1 VAERQIDRDK
11 RSIWSA
17 LQGMGDL
24 MFLVA
29 RLTMGLVRDEA
40 AQDLIEYA
48 LLVGLVAL
56 VAVIGVTQVGE
67 AVNNVLWR
75 AVSSGLSNAL

>member
-1 VAERQIDRDK
+1 
-11 RSIWSA
+11 
-17 LQGMGDL
+17 MGDL

-67 AVNNVLWR
+67 AVNGVLWR
-75 AVSSGLSNAL
+75 VVTTGLSNAL

>member
-1 VAERQIDRDK
+1 
-11 RSIWSA
+11 
-17 LQGMGDL
+17 MGDL

>member
-1 VAERQIDRDK
+1 
-11 RSIWSA
+11 
-17 LQGMGDL
+17 MGDL

-29 RLTMGLVRDEA
+29 RLTQGLVRDEA

>member
-1 VAERQIDRDK
+1 
-11 RSIWSA
+11 
-17 LQGMGDL
+17 

-29 RLTMGLVRDEA
+29 RLSMGLVRDEA

>member
-1 VAERQIDRDK
+1 
-11 RSIWSA
+11 
-17 LQGMGDL
+17 MGDL

-48 LLVGLVAL
+48 LLVGLVVL

>member
-1 VAERQIDRDK
+1 
-11 RSIWSA
+11 
-17 LQGMGDL
+17 MGDL

-56 VAVIGVTQVGE
+56 VAVIGVTQVGD

>member
-1 VAERQIDRDK
+1 
-11 RSIWSA
+11 
-17 LQGMGDL
+17 

-67 AVNNVLWR
+67 AVNNVLWK

>member
-1 VAERQIDRDK
+1 
-11 RSIWSA
+11 
-17 LQGMGDL
+17 

-67 AVNNVLWR
+67 AVNNVLWKV
-75 AVSSGLSNAL
+75 VSSGLSNAL

>member
-1 VAERQIDRDK
+1 
-11 RSIWSA
+11 
-17 LQGMGDL
+17 MGDL
-24 MFLVA
+24 MLLVA

>member
-1 VAERQIDRDK
+1 
-11 RSIWSA
+11 
-17 LQGMGDL
+17 MGDL

-56 VAVIGVTQVGE
+56 VAVIGVTQVGD

-75 AVSSGLSNAL
+75 VVSSGLSNAL

>member
-1 VAERQIDRDK
+1 
-11 RSIWSA
+11 
-17 LQGMGDL
+17 

-29 RLTMGLVRDEA
+29 RLTMRLVRDEA

-56 VAVIGVTQVGE
+56 VAVIGVTQVGD

-75 AVSSGLSNAL
+75 VVTTGLSNAL

>member
-1 VAERQIDRDK
+1 
-11 RSIWSA
+11 
-17 LQGMGDL
+17 

-56 VAVIGVTQVGE
+56 VAVIGVTQVGD

-75 AVSSGLSNAL
+75 VVTTGLSNAL

>member
-1 VAERQIDRDK
+1 M
-11 RSIWSA
+11 S
-17 LQGMGDL
+17 
-24 MFLVA
+24 LVA

-67 AVNNVLWR
+67 AVNGVLWR
-75 AVSSGLSNAL
+75 VVTTGLSNAL

>member
-1 VAERQIDRDK
+1 VAERQIDRHK
-11 RSIWSA
+11 RSVWSA

-29 RLTMGLVRDEA
+29 RLTMRLVRDEA

>member
-1 VAERQIDRDK
+1 
-11 RSIWSA
+11 
-17 LQGMGDL
+17 MGDL

-48 LLVGLVAL
+48 LLVGLIAL

>member
-1 VAERQIDRDK
+1 
-11 RSIWSA
+11 
-17 LQGMGDL
+17 MGDL

-56 VAVIGVTQVGE
+56 VAVIGVTQVGD

-75 AVSSGLSNAL
+75 VVTTGLSNAL

>member
-48 LLVGLVAL
+48 LLVGLVVL

-75 AVSSGLSNAL
+75 AVSGGLSNAL

>member
-1 VAERQIDRDK
+1 
-11 RSIWSA
+11 
-17 LQGMGDL
+17 
-24 MFLVA
+24 
-29 RLTMGLVRDEA
+29 
-40 AQDLIEYA
+40 

-56 VAVIGVTQVGE
+56 VAVIGVTQVGQ